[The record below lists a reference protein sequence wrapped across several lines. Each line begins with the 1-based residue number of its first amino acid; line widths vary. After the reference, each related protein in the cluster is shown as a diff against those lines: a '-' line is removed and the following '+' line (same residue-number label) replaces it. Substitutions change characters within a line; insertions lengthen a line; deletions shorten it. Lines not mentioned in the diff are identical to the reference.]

1 MELLLKGSMLII
13 FSEKNLDPSSTGQF
27 ARDEI
32 KYEDVLAL
40 ATFIGAFEASLKCGL
55 LVSRFSTDDEL
66 AQLPHVLMT
75 SDDPWDPHSLDS
87 EPDDLHLFNAEM
99 YEGIKEAWVE
109 CSDDY
114 GEVLD
119 EQETESYYQSQSC

>member
-1 MELLLKGSMLII
+1 MDM
-13 FSEKNLDPSSTGQF
+13 
-27 ARDEI
+27 
-32 KYEDVLAL
+32 
-40 ATFIGAFEASLKCGL
+40 AFL
-55 LVSRFSTDDEL
+55 TDDEL

-87 EPDDLHLFNAEM
+87 EPDDLYFFNAEM

-114 GEVLD
+114 EEVLD
-119 EQETESYYQSQSC
+119 EQETESYYQSQGC